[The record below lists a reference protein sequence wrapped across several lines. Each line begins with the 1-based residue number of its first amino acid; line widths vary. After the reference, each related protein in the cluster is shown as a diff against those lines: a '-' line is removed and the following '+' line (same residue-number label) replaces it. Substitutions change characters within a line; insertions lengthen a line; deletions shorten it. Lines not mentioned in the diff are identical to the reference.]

1 LAQLYA
7 QFVRGDNT
15 KRLGAGIYRFRAQI
29 LLYTS
34 LGEHYSLRT
43 YSFIFLIGRDPAV
56 IPRRRVQM
64 KGSLTLLS
72 LVLAGAV
79 FAAMPASGRQAAS
92 ETKAASAAQKETKW
106 QGNVV
111 RIYKDESQMDIRGT
125 TPSGQVRKVAYDSS
139 TQWTKGGK
147 PGQQDEVKEG
157 SFVIVL
163 GKPDD
168 KGVLHATRVDL
179 RLPR

>member
-1 LAQLYA
+1 
-7 QFVRGDNT
+7 
-15 KRLGAGIYRFRAQI
+15 
-29 LLYTS
+29 
-34 LGEHYSLRT
+34 
-43 YSFIFLIGRDPAV
+43 
-56 IPRRRVQM
+56 M

-79 FAAMPASGRQAAS
+79 FAAMPVSGRQAAP
-92 ETKAASAAQKETKW
+92 ETKAESATQKETKW

-125 TPSGQVRKVAYDSS
+125 TPSGTVRKVAYDNS

-163 GKPDD
+163 GKLDD

>member
-1 LAQLYA
+1 
-7 QFVRGDNT
+7 
-15 KRLGAGIYRFRAQI
+15 
-29 LLYTS
+29 
-34 LGEHYSLRT
+34 
-43 YSFIFLIGRDPAV
+43 
-56 IPRRRVQM
+56 M
-64 KGSLTLLS
+64 KGCLILLS
-72 LVLAGAV
+72 LVFAGAV
-79 FAAMPASGRQAAS
+79 FAGMPASANQAAA
-92 ETKAASAAQKETKW
+92 ENKAAPAAKKETKW

-125 TPSGQVRKVAYDSS
+125 TPAAEMRKIAYDSS
-139 TQWTKGGK
+139 TQWTKVGK

-163 GKPDD
+163 GKLDD

>member
-1 LAQLYA
+1 
-7 QFVRGDNT
+7 
-15 KRLGAGIYRFRAQI
+15 
-29 LLYTS
+29 
-34 LGEHYSLRT
+34 
-43 YSFIFLIGRDPAV
+43 
-56 IPRRRVQM
+56 M
-64 KGSLTLLS
+64 KGCLILLS
-72 LVLAGAV
+72 LVFAGAV
-79 FAAMPASGRQAAS
+79 FAGIPASAKQAAA
-92 ETKAASAAQKETKW
+92 ENKAPAAKKETKW

-125 TPSGQVRKVAYDSS
+125 TPAGEMRKIAYDSS
-139 TQWTKGGK
+139 TQWTKVGK

-163 GKPDD
+163 GKLDD

>member
-1 LAQLYA
+1 VEDDA
-7 QFVRGDNT
+7 
-15 KRLGAGIYRFRAQI
+15 
-29 LLYTS
+29 
-34 LGEHYSLRT
+34 
-43 YSFIFLIGRDPAV
+43 
-56 IPRRRVQM
+56 M
-64 KGSLTLLS
+64 KGSLILLS
-72 LVLAGAV
+72 LVVAGAV
-79 FAAMPASGRQAAS
+79 FAGMPASANQAAA
-92 ETKAASAAQKETKW
+92 ENKAAPAAKKETKW

-125 TPSGQVRKVAYDSS
+125 TPAGEMRKIAYDSS
-139 TQWTKGGK
+139 TQWTKVGK

-163 GKPDD
+163 GKLDD

>member
-1 LAQLYA
+1 VEDDA
-7 QFVRGDNT
+7 
-15 KRLGAGIYRFRAQI
+15 
-29 LLYTS
+29 
-34 LGEHYSLRT
+34 
-43 YSFIFLIGRDPAV
+43 
-56 IPRRRVQM
+56 M
-64 KGSLTLLS
+64 KGSLILLS
-72 LVLAGAV
+72 LVVAGAV
-79 FAAMPASGRQAAS
+79 FAGMPASANQAAA
-92 ETKAASAAQKETKW
+92 ENKAAPAAKKETKW

-125 TPSGQVRKVAYDSS
+125 TPAGEMRKIAFDSS
-139 TQWTKGGK
+139 TQWTKVGK

-163 GKPDD
+163 GKLDD

>member
-1 LAQLYA
+1 
-7 QFVRGDNT
+7 
-15 KRLGAGIYRFRAQI
+15 
-29 LLYTS
+29 
-34 LGEHYSLRT
+34 
-43 YSFIFLIGRDPAV
+43 
-56 IPRRRVQM
+56 M
-64 KGSLTLLS
+64 KGCLILLS

-79 FAAMPASGRQAAS
+79 FVGMPASAKQAA
-92 ETKAASAAQKETKW
+92 ENKAAPAAKKETKW

-125 TPSGQVRKVAYDSS
+125 TPAAEMRKIAYDSS
-139 TQWTKGGK
+139 TQWTKVGK

-163 GKPDD
+163 GKLDD

>member
-1 LAQLYA
+1 VEDDA
-7 QFVRGDNT
+7 
-15 KRLGAGIYRFRAQI
+15 
-29 LLYTS
+29 
-34 LGEHYSLRT
+34 
-43 YSFIFLIGRDPAV
+43 
-56 IPRRRVQM
+56 M
-64 KGSLTLLS
+64 KGSLILLS
-72 LVLAGAV
+72 LVVAGAV
-79 FAAMPASGRQAAS
+79 VAGMPASANQAAA
-92 ETKAASAAQKETKW
+92 ENKAAPAAKKETKW

-125 TPSGQVRKVAYDSS
+125 TPAGEMRKIAYDSS
-139 TQWTKGGK
+139 TQWTKVGK

-163 GKPDD
+163 GKLDD

>member
-1 LAQLYA
+1 VEDDA
-7 QFVRGDNT
+7 
-15 KRLGAGIYRFRAQI
+15 
-29 LLYTS
+29 
-34 LGEHYSLRT
+34 
-43 YSFIFLIGRDPAV
+43 
-56 IPRRRVQM
+56 M
-64 KGSLTLLS
+64 KGCLILLS

-79 FAAMPASGRQAAS
+79 FAGMPASANQAAG
-92 ETKAASAAQKETKW
+92 ENKAAPAAKKETKW

-125 TPSGQVRKVAYDSS
+125 TPAGETRKIAYDSS
-139 TQWTKGGK
+139 TQWTKVGK

-163 GKPDD
+163 GKLDD